1 MTTNKPKVVAW
12 GTFYRGVMQ
21 DFAYNR
27 DGAERSVKLD
37 FHQRPLS
44 IEPLIRLSDYE
55 ALQAECDGLRK
66 DLEEAEARG
75 AELSAGACH
84 GGYGDDYGNHRCH
97 YQNRIDHLSAML
109 RHAQPII
116 RAHAGASHMLDGFR
130 PKRNQWDELVDAVDA
145 AIQEDRQ

>member
-1 MTTNKPKVVAW
+1 MTTNKQEV
-12 GTFYRGVMQ
+12 
-21 DFAYNR
+21 NR
-27 DGAERSVKLD
+27 YDYGYTDDGCGGGRYLGLIPRHNGKLV
-37 FHQRPLS
+37 RYK
-44 IEPLIRLSDYE
+44 DYE

-109 RHAQPII
+109 RHAYPII

-130 PKRNQWDELVDAVDA
+130 PKRNQWDELVEAIDA